1 MIPGAVVAGELEEIL
16 ELVEVVGAESRV
28 ISLAYCSHMEVTT
41 TTTSKSEAKTGLLSF
56 SELLIVVKFIVLR

>member
-28 ISLAYCSHMEVTT
+28 ISLTYCSHMEVTT
-41 TTTSKSEAKTGLLSF
+41 TKSGAKIRLLCLCK
-56 SELLIVVKFIVLR
+56 LL